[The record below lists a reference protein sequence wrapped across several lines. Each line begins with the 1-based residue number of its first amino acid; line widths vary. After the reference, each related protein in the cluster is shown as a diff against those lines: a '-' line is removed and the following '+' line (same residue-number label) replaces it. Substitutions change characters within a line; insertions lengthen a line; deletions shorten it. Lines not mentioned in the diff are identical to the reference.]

1 MVVSVVSS
9 SRNVTGFMKYVRD
22 DKAHSEGR
30 DRFIGYETQ
39 NVMLSTAEKS
49 MFASLKRHGK
59 TKNVHGT
66 AVMVSF
72 DKSELSSENPDDID
86 KACRISMN
94 VCRKMV
100 MDNEY
105 NRLENVSDEA
115 KRLEMAW
122 AEADK
127 YKIVS
132 VAQDDGKGGNL
143 HVHSYILN
151 INPETGRSL
160 DGTSRRHN
168 FVKNAL
174 SEEMARENVQEFD
187 FSKKVKDKATKW
199 EKERR
204 EKGQYVWRDDLK
216 NRIKDALNS
225 PESVSDETFI
235 LELGK
240 RGVDTRKR
248 GKGYSFGFHD
258 EDGKKRSARGGKLG
272 SDFELTSIQAMFAM
286 NAQKQREREEKERD
300 ERERERIKADVKRG
314 KQVEAPKPDGLAG
327 MRSLSIDDLNL
338 SDVSLTRR
346 PPERSENARIGRV
359 GVSEDKSM
367 PEKKEGLKIEKRAS
381 ESVVRENDV
390 KSQNERVRP
399 SVPDREIR
407 REESFTDRL
416 LNYAKTEAFR
426 MFSTEGHKLV
436 STEPMTFYD
445 RMCQGFKKTID
456 DAQLLNLARKF
467 EFRPAVFNSHKDK
480 YEAAERLIDSNGV
493 VVKDPNITL
502 ETHFKKVEAEKGRNV
517 GQENLRAFESYEKSV
532 GNKDVSED
540 YGLEV

>member
-1 MVVSVVSS
+1 MVVSVVSP
-9 SRNVTGFMKYVRD
+9 SRNVVGFMRYVRD

-49 MFASLKRHGK
+49 MLASLKRHGK
-59 TKNVHGT
+59 TGNVHGT

-72 DKSELSSENPDDID
+72 DKSELTSDKPDDID

-105 NRLENVSDEA
+105 NRLEHVSDEE
-115 KRLEMAW
+115 KRREMAW

-143 HVHSYILN
+143 HVHSYIMN
-151 INPETGRSL
+151 INPENGRSL

-187 FSKKVKDKATKW
+187 FSKVKDKATKW

-216 NRIKDALNS
+216 NRINSALNS
-225 PESVSDETFI
+225 PETVSDETFTM
-235 LELGK
+235 ELGK
-240 RGVDTRKR
+240 RGVDSRKR
-248 GKGYSFGFHD
+248 GKGYSFGFQD

-286 NAQKQREREEKERD
+286 NAQKQREREERERD
-300 ERERERIKADVKRG
+300 ELERERLKADVKRG
-314 KQVEAPKPDGLAG
+314 KQAEAPAPSGLAG
-327 MRSLSIDDLNL
+327 LSAMSIGDLNL
-338 SDVSLTRR
+338 SDVSFARR
-346 PPERSENARIGRV
+346 PLERS
-359 GVSEDKSM
+359 
-367 PEKKEGLKIEKRAS
+367 
-381 ESVVRENDV
+381 NDV
-390 KSQNERVRP
+390 HSQGERVSP
-399 SVPDREIR
+399 AGHDEDRHG
-407 REESFTDRL
+407 ESWHDRL
-416 LNYAKTEAFR
+416 LNYAKTIPFR
-426 MFSTEGHKLV
+426 MFAPDGRKLV

-445 RMCQGFKKTID
+445 RMTQAMKKPIN
-456 DAQLLNLARKF
+456 DASLLNLAR
-467 EFRPAVFNSHKDK
+467 EWAFRPAKYNAHLDRYQPVDK
-480 YEAAERLIDSNGV
+480 IGDKS
-493 VVKDPNITL
+493 PNITL
-502 ETHFKKVEAEKGRNV
+502 EAHFKQVEAQKAGFGKNLQDFTEYAKSLENKGFSKGHEVEK
-517 GQENLRAFESYEKSV
+517 
-532 GNKDVSED
+532 
-540 YGLEV
+540 

>member
-49 MFASLKRHGK
+49 MMASLKRHGK
-59 TKNVHGT
+59 IKNVHGT

-168 FVKNAL
+168 FVKKAL

-187 FSKKVKDKATKW
+187 FTKVKDKATKW

-216 NRIKDALNS
+216 NRIKDVLNS
-225 PESVSDETFI
+225 PESVSDETFTM
-235 LELGK
+235 ELGK
-240 RGVDTRKR
+240 RGVDTRKH
-248 GKGYSFGFHD
+248 GKGYSFAFHD
-258 EDGKKRSARGGKLG
+258 EDGKKRRARGGKLG
-272 SDFELTSIQAMFAM
+272 SEFELTSIQAMFAM

-300 ERERERIKADVKRG
+300 ERERERIKADVERG
-314 KQVEAPKPDGLAG
+314 KQAEAPKPDGLAG
-327 MRSLSIDDLNL
+327 LSSIRIDNLNL
-338 SDVSLTRR
+338 GDVNLTRR
-346 PPERSENARIGRV
+346 PPERSENARREPV
-359 GVSEDKSM
+359 GVSEGKTM
-367 PEKKEGLKIEKRAS
+367 QKTTEGLRIEKRAS
-381 ESVVRENDV
+381 ESVERENDV
-390 KSQNERVRP
+390 KPQNERERPAVLNSEVRH
-399 SVPDREIR
+399 
-407 REESFTDRL
+407 EESFSDRL
-416 LNYAKTEAFR
+416 LNYAKTIPFR
-426 MFSTEGHKLV
+426 MFAPNGKIWVT
-436 STEPMTFYD
+436 TEPMTFYD
-445 RMCQGFKKTID
+445 RMCRLTKKTLD
-456 DAQLLNLARKF
+456 DAQILDFAKR
-467 EFRPAVFNSHKDK
+467 EFRPAVYNGRLDR
-480 YEAAERLIDSNGV
+480 YQPAERLVDKINNV
-493 VVKDPNITL
+493 VIKNPNITL

-517 GQENLRAFESYEKSV
+517 GQENLRAFESYETSV
-532 GNKDVSED
+532 GNKDVSKD
-540 YGLEV
+540 FGPEV

>member
-49 MFASLKRHGK
+49 MMASLKRHGK

-168 FVKNAL
+168 FVKKAL

-187 FSKKVKDKATKW
+187 FTKVKDKATKW

-225 PESVSDETFI
+225 PESVSDETFTM
-235 LELGK
+235 ELGK
-240 RGVDTRKR
+240 RGVDTRKH
-248 GKGYSFGFHD
+248 GKGYSFAFHD
-258 EDGKKRSARGGKLG
+258 EDGKKRRARGGKLG
-272 SDFELTSIQAMFAM
+272 SEFELTSIQAMFAM

-314 KQVEAPKPDGLAG
+314 KQAEAPKPDGLAG
-327 MRSLSIDDLNL
+327 LSSICIDNLNL
-338 SDVSLTRR
+338 GDVNLTRR
-346 PPERSENARIGRV
+346 PPERSENARREPV
-359 GVSEDKSM
+359 GVSEGKSM
-367 PEKKEGLKIEKRAS
+367 PEKKEGLRIEKRAS
-381 ESVVRENDV
+381 ESVERENDV
-390 KSQNERVRP
+390 KPQKEIERPAVLNNEVRH
-399 SVPDREIR
+399 
-407 REESFTDRL
+407 EESFSDRL
-416 LNYAKTEAFR
+416 LNYAKTIPFR
-426 MFSTEGHKLV
+426 MFAPNGKIWVT
-436 STEPMTFYD
+436 TEPMTFYD
-445 RMCQGFKKTID
+445 RMCRLTKKTLD
-456 DAQLLNLARKF
+456 DAQILDFAKR
-467 EFRPAVFNSHKDK
+467 EFRPAVYNGRLDR
-480 YEAAERLIDSNGV
+480 YQPAERLVDKINNV
-493 VVKDPNITL
+493 VIKDPNITL

-517 GQENLRAFESYEKSV
+517 GQENLRAFESYETSV
-532 GNKDVSED
+532 GNKDVSKD
-540 YGLEV
+540 LGPEV

>member
-30 DRFIGYETQ
+30 DRFVGYETQ

-49 MFASLKRHGK
+49 MMASLKRHGK

-168 FVKNAL
+168 FVKKAL

-187 FSKKVKDKATKW
+187 FTKVKDKATKW

-204 EKGQYVWRDDLK
+204 DKGQYVWRDDLK
-216 NRIKDALNS
+216 NRIKDALKS
-225 PESVSDETFI
+225 PESVSDETFTM
-235 LELGK
+235 ELGK

-314 KQVEAPKPDGLAG
+314 KQAEAPKPDGLAG
-327 MRSLSIDDLNL
+327 LSSIRIDDLNL
-338 SDVSLTRR
+338 GDVNLVRR
-346 PPERSENARIGRV
+346 PPERSENALREPV
-359 GVSEDKSM
+359 GVSEGKSM
-367 PEKKEGLKIEKRAS
+367 PETKEGLRIEKRAS
-381 ESVVRENDV
+381 ESVERENDV
-390 KSQNERVRP
+390 KPQKEIERPAVLNSEVRH
-399 SVPDREIR
+399 
-407 REESFTDRL
+407 EESFSDRL

-426 MFSTEGHKLV
+426 MFSVNGKRIV

-445 RMCQGFKKTID
+445 RICQWTKKNLD
-456 DAQLLNLARKF
+456 DKSLLDWATKW
-467 EFRPAVFNSHKDK
+467 EFRPAVFNAHKDK
-480 YEAAERLIDSNGV
+480 YEAAERLIIND
-493 VVKDPNITL
+493 VVKNDPNITL

-517 GQENLRAFESYEKSV
+517 GQENLRAFESYETSV
-532 GNKDVSED
+532 GNKDVSKD
-540 YGLEV
+540 FGPEV

>member
-1 MVVSVVSS
+1 MVVSVVSP
-9 SRNVTGFMKYVRD
+9 SRNVVGFMRYVRD

-49 MFASLKRHGK
+49 MLASLKRHGK
-59 TKNVHGT
+59 TGNVHGT

-72 DKSELSSENPDDID
+72 DKSELTSDKPDDID

-105 NRLENVSDEA
+105 NRLEHVSDEE
-115 KRLEMAW
+115 KRREMAW

-143 HVHSYILN
+143 HVHSYIMN
-151 INPETGRSL
+151 INPENGRSL

-187 FSKKVKDKATKW
+187 FSKVKDKATKW

-216 NRIKDALNS
+216 NRINSALNS
-225 PESVSDETFI
+225 PETVSDETFTM
-235 LELGK
+235 ELGK
-240 RGVDTRKR
+240 RGVDSRKR
-248 GKGYSFGFHD
+248 GKGYSFGFQD

-286 NAQKQREREEKERD
+286 NAQKQREREERERD
-300 ERERERIKADVKRG
+300 ELERERLKADVKRG
-314 KQVEAPKPDGLAG
+314 KQAEAPAPSGLAG
-327 MRSLSIDDLNL
+327 LSSLNIADLNL
-338 SDVSLTRR
+338 SDVSFSRR
-346 PPERSENARIGRV
+346 PPERSNNAISEGV
-359 GVSEDKSM
+359 GVTEGKTI
-367 PEKKEGLKIEKRAS
+367 PEAKEGRESEKRAS
-381 ESVVRENDV
+381 ESV
-390 KSQNERVRP
+390 ERVDDVHSQGERVSP
-399 SVPDREIR
+399 AGHDEDRHG
-407 REESFTDRL
+407 ESWHDRL
-416 LNYAKTEAFR
+416 LNYAKTVPFR
-426 MFSTEGHKLV
+426 MFRPDGRKLV

-445 RMCQGFKKTID
+445 RMSQAMNKTID
-456 DAQLLNLARKF
+456 DKSLLNLATQWA
-467 EFRPAVFNSHKDK
+467 FRPAKFNAHTNTYQPVDK
-480 YEAAERLIDSNGV
+480 IGDKS
-493 VVKDPNITL
+493 PNITL
-502 ETHFKKVEAEKGRNV
+502 EAHFKQVEAQKGGFGKNLQDFTEYAKSIENKGFSKGYEVEK
-517 GQENLRAFESYEKSV
+517 
-532 GNKDVSED
+532 
-540 YGLEV
+540 

>member
-49 MFASLKRHGK
+49 MMASLKRHGK

-105 NRLENVSDEA
+105 NRLEHVSDEA

-168 FVKNAL
+168 FVKKAL

-187 FSKKVKDKATKW
+187 FTKVKDKATKW

-225 PESVSDETFI
+225 PESVSDETFTM
-235 LELGK
+235 ELGK

-272 SDFELTSIQAMFAM
+272 SKFELTSIQAMFAM

-300 ERERERIKADVKRG
+300 ELEKERLKADVERG
-314 KQVEAPKPDGLAG
+314 KQAEAPAPKGLVG
-327 MRSLSIDDLNL
+327 LSSIRIDNLNL
-338 SDVSLTRR
+338 GDVNLTRR
-346 PPERSENARIGRV
+346 PPERSENALREPV
-359 GVSEDKSM
+359 GVSEGKSM
-367 PEKKEGLKIEKRAS
+367 QKTTEGLRIEKRAS
-381 ESVVRENDV
+381 ESVERENDV
-390 KSQNERVRP
+390 KPQNARVRP
-399 SVPDREIR
+399 AVLNSEVRH
-407 REESFTDRL
+407 EESFTDRL

-436 STEPMTFYD
+436 STKPMTFYD

-456 DAQLLNLARKF
+456 DTQLLNLARKF
-467 EFRPAVFNSHKDK
+467 EFRPAVYNNQKGRF
-480 YEAAERLIDSNGV
+480 EPAPRLLDINGV
-493 VVKDPNITL
+493 VINDPYITL

-517 GQENLRAFESYEKSV
+517 GQENLRAFESYETSV
-532 GNKDVSED
+532 GNKDVSKD
-540 YGLEV
+540 FGSEV

>member
-9 SRNVTGFMKYVRD
+9 SRNVVGFMKYVRD

-168 FVKNAL
+168 FVKKAL

-187 FSKKVKDKATKW
+187 FTKVKDKATKW

-225 PESVSDETFI
+225 PESVSDETFTM
-235 LELGK
+235 ELGK

-248 GKGYSFGFHD
+248 GKGYSFAFHD

-272 SDFELTSIQAMFAM
+272 SDFELSSIQAMFAM

-314 KQVEAPKPDGLAG
+314 KQAEAPAPNGLAM

-338 SDVSLTRR
+338 GDVNLTRR
-346 PPERSENARIGRV
+346 PPERSENARREPV
-359 GVSEDKSM
+359 GVSEGKSM
-367 PEKKEGLKIEKRAS
+367 PEKKEGLRIEKRES
-381 ESVVRENDV
+381 ESVERENDV
-390 KSQNERVRP
+390 KPQNERVRP
-399 SVPDREIR
+399 AVLDSEVRH
-407 REESFTDRL
+407 EESFSDRL
-416 LNYAKTEAFR
+416 LNYAKTVPFR
-426 MFSTEGHKLV
+426 MFDPRGDKLV
-436 STEPMTFYD
+436 STKPMTFYD
-445 RMCQGFKKTID
+445 RVCQATKKVISDTE
-456 DAQLLNLARKF
+456 LLNLATKYK
-467 EFRPAVFNSHKDK
+467 FRPAVFNGRNDR
-480 YEAAERLIDSNGV
+480 YEPAERLIINGV
-493 VVKDPNITL
+493 VVKDTNITL
-502 ETHFKKVEAEKGRNV
+502 ETHFKQIEAEKGRNV

-532 GNKDVSED
+532 ENKGISKDSGIEF
-540 YGLEV
+540 

>member
-49 MFASLKRHGK
+49 MMASLKRHGK

-168 FVKNAL
+168 FVKKAL

-187 FSKKVKDKATKW
+187 FTKVKDKATKW

-204 EKGQYVWRDDLK
+204 DKRQYVWRDDLK

-225 PESVSDETFI
+225 PESVSDETFTM
-235 LELGK
+235 ELGK

-272 SDFELTSIQAMFAM
+272 SEFELTSIQAMFAM

-327 MRSLSIDDLNL
+327 LSSIRIDDLNL

-346 PPERSENARIGRV
+346 PPERSENARREPV
-359 GVSEDKSM
+359 GVSEGKTM
-367 PEKKEGLKIEKRAS
+367 QKTTEVLRIEKRAS
-381 ESVVRENDV
+381 ESVERENDV
-390 KSQNERVRP
+390 KPQKEIERPAVLN
-399 SVPDREIR
+399 SEVR
-407 REESFTDRL
+407 REESFSDRL

-467 EFRPAVFNSHKDK
+467 EFRPAVFNSYKDK
-480 YEAAERLIDSNGV
+480 YEAAERLIINGV

>member
-1 MVVSVVSS
+1 MVVSVISS

-49 MFASLKRHGK
+49 MMASLKRHGK

-105 NRLENVSDEA
+105 NRLEHVSDEA

-168 FVKNAL
+168 FVKKAL
-174 SEEMARENVQEFD
+174 SEEMTRENVQEFD
-187 FSKKVKDKATKW
+187 FTKVKDKATKW

-225 PESVSDETFI
+225 PESVSHETFTM
-235 LELGK
+235 ELGK
-240 RGVDTRKR
+240 RGVDTQKR

-272 SDFELTSIQAMFAM
+272 SEFELTSIQAMFAM

-300 ERERERIKADVKRG
+300 ERERERIKADMKRG
-314 KQVEAPKPDGLAG
+314 KQAEAPKPKGLAG
-327 MRSLSIDDLNL
+327 LSSIRIDNLNL
-338 SDVSLTRR
+338 GDVILTRR
-346 PPERSENARIGRV
+346 PPERSENALREPV
-359 GVSEDKSM
+359 GVSEGKSM
-367 PEKKEGLKIEKRAS
+367 PETKERLRIEKRAS
-381 ESVVRENDV
+381 ENVERENDV
-390 KSQNERVRP
+390 KPQKEIERPAVLNSEVRH
-399 SVPDREIR
+399 
-407 REESFTDRL
+407 EESFTDRL
-416 LNYAKTEAFR
+416 LNYAKTIPFR
-426 MFSTEGHKLV
+426 MFAPNGKIWVT
-436 STEPMTFYD
+436 TEPMTFYD
-445 RMCQGFKKTID
+445 RMCRLTKKTLD
-456 DAQLLNLARKF
+456 DAQILDFAKR
-467 EFRPAVFNSHKDK
+467 EFRPAVYNGRLDR
-480 YEAAERLIDSNGV
+480 YQPAERLVDKINNV
-493 VVKDPNITL
+493 VIKDPNITL

-517 GQENLRAFESYEKSV
+517 GQENLRAFESYETSV
-532 GNKDVSED
+532 GNKDVSKD
-540 YGLEV
+540 FGPEV

>member
-9 SRNVTGFMKYVRD
+9 SRNVVGFMKYVRD
-22 DKAHSEGR
+22 DKAHSEGK

-49 MFASLKRHGK
+49 MMASLKRHGK

-105 NRLENVSDEA
+105 QRLEHISDEA

-132 VAQDDGKGGNL
+132 VAQNDGENGNL

-187 FSKKVKDKATKW
+187 FTKVKDKATKW

-225 PESVSDETFI
+225 PETVSDETFV

-240 RGVDTRKR
+240 RGVDSRKR
-248 GKGYSFGFHD
+248 GKGYSFAFHD

-272 SDFELTSIQAMFAM
+272 SDFELTSIQAMFTM

-300 ERERERIKADVKRG
+300 ELEKERLKADVERG
-314 KQVEAPKPDGLAG
+314 KQAEAPKPDGLAG
-327 MRSLSIDDLNL
+327 MTSLRIDDLNL

-346 PPERSENARIGRV
+346 PPERSENARRKPV
-359 GVSEDKSM
+359 EVSEGKSM
-367 PEKKEGLKIEKRAS
+367 PKTKEGLRIEKRAS
-381 ESVVRENDV
+381 ESVEREKDV
-390 KSQNERVRP
+390 KPQKEIERPAVLN
-399 SVPDREIR
+399 SEVR
-407 REESFTDRL
+407 REESFSDRL

-426 MFSTEGHKLV
+426 MFSVNGKRIV

-445 RMCQGFKKTID
+445 RICQWTKKNLD
-456 DAQLLNLARKF
+456 DKSLLDWATKW
-467 EFRPAVFNSHKDK
+467 EFRPAVFNAHKDK
-480 YEAAERLIDSNGV
+480 YEAAERLIINGV
-493 VVKDPNITL
+493 VKKDPNITL

-517 GQENLRAFESYEKSV
+517 SQENLNVYESYQKSV
-532 GNKDVSED
+532 EKKHVSDD
-540 YGLEV
+540 YELEH

>member
-49 MFASLKRHGK
+49 MMASLKRHGK

-187 FSKKVKDKATKW
+187 FTKVKDKATKW

-225 PESVSDETFI
+225 PESVSHETFTM
-235 LELGK
+235 ELGK
-240 RGVDTRKR
+240 LGVDTRKR

-258 EDGKKRSARGGKLG
+258 EDDKKRSARGGKLG
-272 SDFELTSIQAMFAM
+272 SEFELTSIQAMFAM

-300 ERERERIKADVKRG
+300 ERERERLKADVERG
-314 KQVEAPKPDGLAG
+314 KQAEAPKPDGLAM

-338 SDVSLTRR
+338 GDVSLTRR
-346 PPERSENARIGRV
+346 QPERSENARREPV
-359 GVSEDKSM
+359 GVSEGKSM
-367 PEKKEGLKIEKRAS
+367 PKTKEGLRIEKRAS
-381 ESVVRENDV
+381 ESVERENDV
-390 KSQNERVRP
+390 KPQKEIERPAVLNSEVRH
-399 SVPDREIR
+399 
-407 REESFTDRL
+407 EESFADRL

-436 STEPMTFYD
+436 STKPMTFYD

-456 DAQLLNLARKF
+456 DTQLLNLARKF
-467 EFRPAVFNSHKDK
+467 EFRPAVYNNLKGRF
-480 YEAAERLIDSNGV
+480 EPAPRLLDINGV
-493 VVKDPNITL
+493 VINDPYITL

-517 GQENLRAFESYEKSV
+517 GQENLRAFESYETSV
-532 GNKDVSED
+532 GNKDVSKD
-540 YGLEV
+540 FGPEV

>member
-49 MFASLKRHGK
+49 MMASLKRHGK

-187 FSKKVKDKATKW
+187 FTKVKDKATKW

-225 PESVSDETFI
+225 PESVSHETFTM
-235 LELGK
+235 ELGK

-258 EDGKKRSARGGKLG
+258 EDGKKRIARGGKLG
-272 SDFELTSIQAMFAM
+272 SEFELTSIQAMFAM

-314 KQVEAPKPDGLAG
+314 KQAEAPAPNGLAG
-327 MRSLSIDDLNL
+327 LSSIRIDDLNL
-338 SDVSLTRR
+338 SDVNLTRR
-346 PPERSENARIGRV
+346 PPERSENARREPV
-359 GVSEDKSM
+359 GVSEGKSM
-367 PEKKEGLKIEKRAS
+367 PETKEGLRIEKRAS
-381 ESVVRENDV
+381 ESVERENDV
-390 KSQNERVRP
+390 KPQKEIERPAVLN
-399 SVPDREIR
+399 SEVR
-407 REESFTDRL
+407 REESFSDRL
-416 LNYAKTEAFR
+416 LNYVKTEAFR
-426 MFSTEGHKLV
+426 MFSVNGKRIV

-445 RMCQGFKKTID
+445 RICQWTKKNLD
-456 DAQLLNLARKF
+456 DKSLLDWATKW
-467 EFRPAVFNSHKDK
+467 EFRPAVYNAMKNGF
-480 YEAAERLIDSNGV
+480 EPAERLMRGDKIIKN
-493 VVKDPNITL
+493 PNITL

-517 GQENLRAFESYEKSV
+517 GQENLRAFESYEKRKSV
-532 GNKDVSED
+532 GNEDVSKD
-540 YGLEV
+540 FGPEV

>member
-49 MFASLKRHGK
+49 MMASLKRHGK

-105 NRLENVSDEA
+105 NRLEHVSDEA

-168 FVKNAL
+168 FVKKAL

-187 FSKKVKDKATKW
+187 FTKVKDKATKW

-225 PESVSDETFI
+225 PESVSNETFTM
-235 LELGK
+235 ELGK
-240 RGVDTRKR
+240 RGVDTQKR

-272 SDFELTSIQAMFAM
+272 SEFELTSIQAMFAM

-314 KQVEAPKPDGLAG
+314 KQAEAPKPDGLAM

-338 SDVSLTRR
+338 GDVNLTRR
-346 PPERSENARIGRV
+346 PPERSENARREPV
-359 GVSEDKSM
+359 GVSEGKSM
-367 PEKKEGLKIEKRAS
+367 PETKEGLRSENRAS
-381 ESVVRENDV
+381 ESVERENDV
-390 KSQNERVRP
+390 KPQNERERPAVLNSEVRH
-399 SVPDREIR
+399 
-407 REESFTDRL
+407 EESFSDRL

-436 STEPMTFYD
+436 STKPMTFYD

-456 DAQLLNLARKF
+456 DTQLLNLARKF
-467 EFRPAVFNSHKDK
+467 EFRPAVYNNLKGRF
-480 YEAAERLIDSNGV
+480 EPAPRLLDINGV
-493 VVKDPNITL
+493 VINDPYITL

-517 GQENLRAFESYEKSV
+517 GQENLRAFESYETSV
-532 GNKDVSED
+532 GNKDVSKD
-540 YGLEV
+540 FGPEV

>member
-9 SRNVTGFMKYVRD
+9 SRNVVGFMKYVRD

-49 MFASLKRHGK
+49 MSASLKRHGK

-105 NRLENVSDEA
+105 NRLEHISDEA

-187 FSKKVKDKATKW
+187 FSKVKDKATKW

-216 NRIKDALNS
+216 NRINDALNS
-225 PESVSDETFI
+225 PETVSDETFI

-300 ERERERIKADVKRG
+300 ELERERIKADVKRG
-314 KQVEAPKPDGLAG
+314 KQAEAPAPDGLAG

-338 SDVSLTRR
+338 GDVSLTRR
-346 PPERSENARIGRV
+346 PPERSENARREPV
-359 GVSEDKSM
+359 GVSEGKTM
-367 PEKKEGLKIEKRAS
+367 QKTTEGLRSEKSAS

-390 KSQNERVRP
+390 KPQNERVRP
-399 SVPDREIR
+399 AVLNSEVRH
-407 REESFTDRL
+407 EESFSDRL
-416 LNYAKTEAFR
+416 LNYIKTVPFR
-426 MFSTEGHKLV
+426 MFAPNGKIWVT
-436 STEPMTFYD
+436 TEPMTFYD
-445 RMCQGFKKTID
+445 RMCRLTKKNLD
-456 DAQLLNLARKF
+456 DAQLLDFAKR
-467 EFRPAVFNSHKDK
+467 EFRPAVYNGHRDRYEPAEMLKRGEEIIKNS
-480 YEAAERLIDSNGV
+480 
-493 VVKDPNITL
+493 NITL
-502 ETHFKKVEAEKGRNV
+502 ETHFKQIEAEKGRNV
-517 GQENLRAFESYEKSV
+517 GQENLNVIELYEKSV
-532 GNKDVSED
+532 ENKGISKDSGIEF
-540 YGLEV
+540 

>member
-49 MFASLKRHGK
+49 MMASLKRHGK

-105 NRLENVSDEA
+105 NRLEHVSDEA

-122 AEADK
+122 TEADK

-187 FSKKVKDKATKW
+187 FTKVKDKATKW

-216 NRIKDALNS
+216 NRIKDVLNS
-225 PESVSDETFI
+225 PESVSDETFTM
-235 LELGK
+235 ELGK
-240 RGVDTRKR
+240 RGVDTRKH

-258 EDGKKRSARGGKLG
+258 EDGKKRRARGGKLG
-272 SDFELTSIQAMFAM
+272 SEFELTSIQAMFAM

-314 KQVEAPKPDGLAG
+314 KQAEAPAPDGSAM
-327 MRSLSIDDLNL
+327 MRSIRIDNLNL
-338 SDVSLTRR
+338 GDVNLTRR
-346 PPERSENARIGRV
+346 PPERSENARREPV
-359 GVSEDKSM
+359 GVSEGKSM
-367 PEKKEGLKIEKRAS
+367 PETKEGLRSEKRAS
-381 ESVVRENDV
+381 ESVERENDV
-390 KSQNERVRP
+390 KPQNERERPAVLDSEVRH
-399 SVPDREIR
+399 
-407 REESFTDRL
+407 EESFSDRL

-426 MFSTEGHKLV
+426 MFSVNGKRIV

-445 RMCQGFKKTID
+445 RICQWTKKNLD
-456 DAQLLNLARKF
+456 DKSLLDWATKW
-467 EFRPAVFNSHKDK
+467 EFRPAVFNAHKDK
-480 YEAAERLIDSNGV
+480 YEAAERLIIND
-493 VVKDPNITL
+493 VVKNDPNITL
-502 ETHFKKVEAEKGRNV
+502 ETHFKKVEAEKRRNV
-517 GQENLRAFESYEKSV
+517 GQENLRAFESYETSV

-540 YGLEV
+540 YGPEV

>member
-49 MFASLKRHGK
+49 MMASLKRHGK

-105 NRLENVSDEA
+105 NRLEHVSDEA

-122 AEADK
+122 TEADK

-168 FVKNAL
+168 FVKKAL

-187 FSKKVKDKATKW
+187 FTKVKDKATKW

-225 PESVSDETFI
+225 PESVSHETFTM
-235 LELGK
+235 ELGK
-240 RGVDTRKR
+240 RGVDTQKR

-258 EDGKKRSARGGKLG
+258 EDDKKRSARGGKLG
-272 SDFELTSIQAMFAM
+272 SEFELTSIQAMFAM

-314 KQVEAPKPDGLAG
+314 KQAEAPKPDGFAM

-338 SDVSLTRR
+338 GDVNLTRR
-346 PPERSENARIGRV
+346 PPERSENARREPV
-359 GVSEDKSM
+359 GVSEGKSM
-367 PEKKEGLKIEKRAS
+367 PETKEGLRIEKRAS
-381 ESVVRENDV
+381 ESVERENDV
-390 KSQNERVRP
+390 KPQKEIERPAVLDSEVRH
-399 SVPDREIR
+399 
-407 REESFTDRL
+407 EESFSDRL

-436 STEPMTFYD
+436 STKPMTFYD

-456 DAQLLNLARKF
+456 DTQLLNLARKF
-467 EFRPAVFNSHKDK
+467 EFRPAVYNNLKGRF
-480 YEAAERLIDSNGV
+480 EPAPRLLDINGV
-493 VVKDPNITL
+493 VINDPYITL

-517 GQENLRAFESYEKSV
+517 GQENLRAFESYETSV
-532 GNKDVSED
+532 GNKDVSKD
-540 YGLEV
+540 FGPEV

>member
-49 MFASLKRHGK
+49 MMASLKRHGK

-105 NRLENVSDEA
+105 NRLEHVSDEA

-168 FVKNAL
+168 FVKKAL

-187 FSKKVKDKATKW
+187 FTKVKDKATKW

-225 PESVSDETFI
+225 PESVSDETFTM
-235 LELGK
+235 ELGK
-240 RGVDTRKR
+240 RGVDTRKH

-258 EDGKKRSARGGKLG
+258 EDGKKRRARGGKLG
-272 SDFELTSIQAMFAM
+272 SEFELTSIQAMFAM

-314 KQVEAPKPDGLAG
+314 KQAEAPAPNGLAG
-327 MRSLSIDDLNL
+327 LKTINIDNLNL
-338 SDVSLTRR
+338 GDVSLTRR
-346 PPERSENARIGRV
+346 PPERSENARREPV
-359 GVSEDKSM
+359 GFSEGKTM
-367 PEKKEGLKIEKRAS
+367 QKTTEGLRIENRAS
-381 ESVVRENDV
+381 ESVEGENDV
-390 KSQNERVRP
+390 KPQTERVRP
-399 SVPDREIR
+399 AVHNEGVRH
-407 REESFTDRL
+407 EESFSDRL

-426 MFSTEGHKLV
+426 MFSVNGKRIV

-445 RMCQGFKKTID
+445 RICQWTKKNLD
-456 DAQLLNLARKF
+456 DKSLLDWATKW
-467 EFRPAVFNSHKDK
+467 EFRPAVFNAMKNEYK
-480 YEAAERLIDSNGV
+480 PAEMLKRGDEIIKN
-493 VVKDPNITL
+493 PNITL

-517 GQENLRAFESYEKSV
+517 SQENLRAFESYEKSV
-532 GNKDVSED
+532 EKKDVSED
-540 YGLEV
+540 FGPEV

>member
-49 MFASLKRHGK
+49 MMASLKRHGK

-105 NRLENVSDEA
+105 NRLEHVSDEA

-168 FVKNAL
+168 FVKKAL

-187 FSKKVKDKATKW
+187 FTKVKDKATKW

-204 EKGQYVWRDDLK
+204 DKGQYVWRDDLK

-225 PESVSDETFI
+225 PESVSDETFTM
-235 LELGK
+235 ELGK
-240 RGVDTRKR
+240 RGVDTRKH

-258 EDGKKRSARGGKLG
+258 EDGNKRRARGGKLG
-272 SDFELTSIQAMFAM
+272 SEFELTSIQAMFVM
-286 NAQKQREREEKERD
+286 NAQKQREREEKEHD

-314 KQVEAPKPDGLAG
+314 KQAEAPKPDGFAM
-327 MRSLSIDDLNL
+327 MRSLSIDDLDL
-338 SDVSLTRR
+338 GDVSLTRR
-346 PPERSENARIGRV
+346 PPERSENARREPV
-359 GVSEDKSM
+359 GVSEGKSM
-367 PEKKEGLKIEKRAS
+367 PETKEGLRIEKRAS
-381 ESVVRENDV
+381 ESVERENDV
-390 KSQNERVRP
+390 KPQKEIERPAVLNSEVRH
-399 SVPDREIR
+399 
-407 REESFTDRL
+407 EESFSDRL
-416 LNYAKTEAFR
+416 LNYAKTIPFR
-426 MFSTEGHKLV
+426 MFAPNGKIWVT
-436 STEPMTFYD
+436 TEPMTFYD
-445 RMCQGFKKTID
+445 RMCRLTKKTLD
-456 DAQLLNLARKF
+456 DAQILDFAKR
-467 EFRPAVFNSHKDK
+467 EFRPAVYNARLDRYQPAEILVDK
-480 YEAAERLIDSNGV
+480 INNV
-493 VVKDPNITL
+493 VIKDPNITL

-517 GQENLRAFESYEKSV
+517 GQENLRAFELYEKSA
-532 GNKDVSED
+532 GNKDVSKD
-540 YGLEV
+540 FGPEV